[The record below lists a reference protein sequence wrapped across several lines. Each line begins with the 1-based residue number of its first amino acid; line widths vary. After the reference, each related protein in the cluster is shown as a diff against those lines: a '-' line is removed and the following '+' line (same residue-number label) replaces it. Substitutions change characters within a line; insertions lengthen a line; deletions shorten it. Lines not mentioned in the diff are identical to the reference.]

1 MFDRRYLPLLYI
13 LDILLYSSCR
23 RGHARHAVNPH
34 KNKCNSYENKL
45 VIITPQQPTNSW
57 REPLHS
63 LISVSKYIICR
74 LIKHTYKSTNIH
86 MKTLTHIWIQIV
98 LLGYFFLL
106 VAVIFVYLIRSLYM
120 SVMQF
125 VFLTLPFLVI

>member
-1 MFDRRYLPLLYI
+1 
-13 LDILLYSSCR
+13 
-23 RGHARHAVNPH
+23 
-34 KNKCNSYENKL
+34 
-45 VIITPQQPTNSW
+45 
-57 REPLHS
+57 
-63 LISVSKYIICR
+63 
-74 LIKHTYKSTNIH
+74 